1 MEGMRESQSTVAH
14 PFGAFTSA
22 FTFRRL
28 ALVVILGVVTWAVL
42 IALFGGSAALD
53 AIASANGRW
62 LLAALVVHY
71 ASFGVRGHRWR
82 RLLDMAGHRLG
93 YWHATSLLI
102 AGWFVSA
109 LLPARAGDLLR
120 VGVLRLEDS
129 RRAAV
134 PVGVSLGSI
143 VSERALD
150 ILAILVLG
158 AGFGWAV
165 LQMQA
170 PNWLIVSYAAAL
182 ALLAGLM
189 VAILAAPTLVDWLRT
204 WSQRLAW
211 QKLLNFVQQTVSS
224 LRLLAK
230 RPRTAVLALMESLLI
245 WLSDALVLWFV
256 ILSLDGNL
264 PFGHAAFVA
273 LTVDVLAAAPLTPG
287 GVGQIDAAYVALF
300 ALTPMAGAGFNV
312 GAAVLLVR
320 FITYWSFLLF
330 SGAVAAF
337 AGFGEVIRRLH
348 NQGAT
353 PFTGV
358 DADSSLAA
366 HPSSDISS

>member
-1 MEGMRESQSTVAH
+1 MGGMKELQSTATCS
-14 PFGAFTSA
+14 FGTFIGV

-28 ALVVILGVVTWAVL
+28 VPMVILGVVTWVAL

-71 ASFGVRGHRWR
+71 AGFGVRGHRWR
-82 RLLDMAGHRLG
+82 RLLDMAGHCLG
-93 YWHATSLLI
+93 YWHVTSLLI

-129 RRAAV
+129 QRAAV

-143 VSERALD
+143 VSERVLD
-150 ILAILVLG
+150 ILAILMLG

-182 ALLAGLM
+182 ALLAGLG
-189 VAILAAPTLVDWLRT
+189 VAILAAPTLIDWLRT
-204 WSQRLAW
+204 WSQQLAW
-211 QKLLNFVQQTVSS
+211 QKLLNFVQQAVSS

-230 RPRTAVLALMESLLI
+230 RPRTAVLALIESLLI
-245 WLSDALVLWFV
+245 WLIDALVLWFV

-300 ALTPMAGAGFNV
+300 ALTPTTSTGFNV

-337 AGFGEVIRRLH
+337 TGFGEVIRRLR
-348 NQGAT
+348 NQEVT

-358 DADSSLAA
+358 DTGSSLAA